1 MCRAGRLFPTAA
13 GTHFLFTRPH
23 TSTSKVSYRCASLTA
38 IIRDLH
44 HQAGSES
51 GSASAACRTVAVQLR
66 GNGTD
71 LDTIHRLLGLS
82 SLSAIRAWLGSF
94 DVIALD
100 TAIASR
106 AVEIGKHKRIRL
118 PDATVWAS
126 AQVHSLLLVSSNTQ
140 DFPADEPGVREPY
153 KLYERRAAAGA
164 WESAHGERRQRHD
177 GFYVWIWIDAAL
189 DAVAA

>member
-1 MCRAGRLFPTAA
+1 MVTALFDTNSLIDYLGGAGAA
-13 GTHFLFTRPH
+13 KKELARYENKAI
-23 TSTSKVSYRCASLTA
+23 STITWMEIL
-38 IIRDLH
+38 
-44 HQAGSES
+44 
-51 GSASAACRTVAVQLR
+51 VATT
-66 GNGTD
+66 TD
-71 LDTIHRLLGLS
+71 DEP
-82 SLSAIRAWLGSF
+82 AIRAWLGSF

-189 DAVAA
+189 DAVVA